1 MYGFHSMDLVF
12 SIFPILFLIVFVLVV
27 GIILVAVIKG
37 ASQWHRNN
45 QSPVLTVEAQ
55 VVAKRGDVTRHRHGD
70 HGVHT
75 STTYYATFQVES
87 GDRMELLIPREEYGM
102 LVEGDQG
109 SLTFQGTREAF
120 CMKSSPSPL
129 FQPLGPE
136 GHPLRLLRRGCEKP
150 HPPLTSV
157 IFHCKMKL
165 ASHEVSFTSK
175 RQV

>member
-136 GHPLRLLRRGCEKP
+136 GHPLRLLGEGLRK
-150 HPPLTSV
+150 TSPT
-157 IFHCKMKL
+157 ID
-165 ASHEVSFTSK
+165 K
-175 RQV
+175 RHISL

>member
-136 GHPLRLLRRGCEKP
+136 GHPLRLLGEGLRKTS
-150 HPPLTSV
+150 PP
-157 IFHCKMKL
+157 ID
-165 ASHEVSFTSK
+165 K
-175 RQV
+175 RHISL

>member
-102 LVEGDQG
+102 LVEAGQG
-109 SLTFQGTREAF
+109 RPTFQGTREAF

-136 GHPLRLLRRGCEKP
+136 GHPLRLLGEGLRKTS
-150 HPPLTSV
+150 PP
-157 IFHCKMKL
+157 ID
-165 ASHEVSFTSK
+165 K
-175 RQV
+175 RHISL

>member
-87 GDRMELLIPREEYGM
+87 GDRR
-102 LVEGDQG
+102 
-109 SLTFQGTREAF
+109 
-120 CMKSSPSPL
+120 
-129 FQPLGPE
+129 
-136 GHPLRLLRRGCEKP
+136 
-150 HPPLTSV
+150 
-157 IFHCKMKL
+157 
-165 ASHEVSFTSK
+165 
-175 RQV
+175 

>member
-12 SIFPILFLIVFVLVV
+12 SIFPILFLIIFVLVV

-136 GHPLRLLRRGCEKP
+136 GHPLRLLGEGLRKTS
-150 HPPLTSV
+150 PP
-157 IFHCKMKL
+157 ID
-165 ASHEVSFTSK
+165 K
-175 RQV
+175 RHISL

>member
-109 SLTFQGTREAF
+109 SLTFQGTRYR
-120 CMKSSPSPL
+120 
-129 FQPLGPE
+129 GV
-136 GHPLRLLRRGCEKP
+136 RR
-150 HPPLTSV
+150 
-157 IFHCKMKL
+157 
-165 ASHEVSFTSK
+165 
-175 RQV
+175 RR